1 MRLKS
6 SIKENRDYLKKK
18 MRMDESFDVIN
29 REVVIGG
36 REASLILVD
45 GFIKDDIM
53 LQVQRY
59 LQGIDKVDI
68 NFTDQLKDLINH
80 IPYVEVD
87 STPETDVIVTMV
99 LSGNLAVIIDGI
111 DEALLIDAR
120 TYPVRGISEPE
131 LEKVTRGA
139 RDGFTETV
147 VFNTALVRR
156 RIRDPNLTFSITQV
170 GRRSRSDVVI
180 GYIEDIANHDLV
192 DEIKRKIDKVDTDS
206 LEMTE
211 KTLQEF
217 ILGRNWNPLPKARF
231 TERPD
236 VAAAHLLEGH
246 VIVIVDN
253 SPSVM
258 ILPVTLF
265 HFTQHIQDYYQ
276 SPLVGTYFRWV
287 RIIGMVFALF
297 LPAIWLLML
306 TYQKQLPD
314 FLKIVVPKEMND
326 IGIMVQ
332 LLILEFGIDLL
343 RLASIH
349 TPNVLA
355 SSLAIIGGLIL
366 SEFAI
371 RAGWFIPETI
381 LCMAVSTLGMFAT
394 PSIEFSMAIRLLR
407 LGLIILTGF
416 FNIWGFVIGVIGI
429 IVLFMTTETIG
440 GLKYTWPLYPF
451 DVKGLATLF
460 LRKPIPEVKRRP
472 KFLKTR
478 DSDE

>member
-1 MRLKS
+1 MKLTKNIIENRGYFERKMRLK
-6 SIKENRDYLKKK
+6 EN
-18 MRMDESFDVIN
+18 FDVIN
-29 REVVIGG
+29 REVLISG
-36 REASLILVD
+36 RDSSLLLVD
-45 GFIKDDIM
+45 GFIKDDVM
-53 LQVQRY
+53 LQIQRY
-59 LQGIDKVDI
+59 LQGIDKIDI
-68 NFTDQLKDLINH
+68 GFDDKLKQILGQ

-87 STPETDVIVTMV
+87 TSDDTEQVITMV
-99 LSGNLAVIIDGI
+99 LSGNIAVLIDGI
-111 DEALLIDAR
+111 DKAILLDVR

-139 RDGFTETV
+139 RDGFTETI
-147 VFNTALVRR
+147 VFNTALIRR

-170 GRRSRSDVVI
+170 GRRSKSDVVI
-180 GYIEDIANHDLV
+180 GYIDDIANHGLV
-192 DEIKRKIDKVDTDS
+192 EEIKRKIDKVDTDS

-211 KTLQEF
+211 KTLEEF

-236 VAAAHLLEGH
+236 VVAAHLLEGH
-246 VIVIVDN
+246 IIVIVDN

-265 HFTQHIQDYYQ
+265 HFTQHAQDYYQ

-287 RIIGMVFALF
+287 RIIGMILSLF
-297 LPAIWLLML
+297 LPAIWLLL
-306 TYQKQLPD
+306 LYYQKHLPE
-314 FLKIVVPKEMND
+314 FMKIVVPKEMND
-326 IGIMVQ
+326 IGIMIQ

-381 LCMAVSTLGMFAT
+381 LCIAVATLGLFAT
-394 PSIEFSMAIRLLR
+394 PSIEFSMALR
-407 LGLIILTGF
+407 LFRIGLILITGL
-416 FNIWGFVIGVIGI
+416 FNLPGFIIGVVLI
-429 IVLFMTTETIG
+429 IIMFAKTKTLG
-440 GLKYTWPLYPF
+440 GLKYTWPVYPF
-451 DVKGLATLF
+451 DRKGLATLL
-460 LRKPIPEVKRRP
+460 LRKPIPEIKRRP
-472 KFLKTR
+472 DFLKPR
-478 DSDE
+478 DKTE